1 MPKSCNKIV
10 CYEAENNN
18 GIKNLLDNTNSV
30 DYCVFVGPEGGFSN
44 NEIKI
49 CNENSCQ
56 PVTLGPR
63 ILRTETASLAAISI
77 ILYHKGDLGGF

>member
-1 MPKSCNKIV
+1 M
-10 CYEAENNN
+10 
-18 GIKNLLDNTNSV
+18 
-30 DYCVFVGPEGGFSN
+30 GPEGGFSN

-49 CNENSCQ
+49 FNENSCQ